1 MRFHFKFQK
10 LLEIE
15 KCREEGLV
23 KELKILQ
30 KQFHDEEKL
39 LGFLQSILTL
49 QQSEM
54 GKKLCTQSEAGV
66 FVLFE
71 SYFSKL
77 NRDIVVQSSK
87 VKEVFKKM
95 DHVREKLL
103 IVFKKRKVLEKLR
116 ERYKKEYKEQVLR
129 IENKHFDEVAT
140 SRFYER
146 RYPLVIPGECN
157 YETSGKQKNDD
168 VAWHRNCCFWNFCH
182 GYDFYERFKVFA
194 DRADDTSNISRCK

>member
-140 SRFYER
+140 SRFFRKRTKED
-146 RYPLVIPGECN
+146 I
-157 YETSGKQKNDD
+157 
-168 VAWHRNCCFWNFCH
+168 H
-182 GYDFYERFKVFA
+182 
-194 DRADDTSNISRCK
+194 